1 MYFFGAQPLE
11 DSNANKLYMFNEFM
25 VIGLAYTMLTFTNWV
40 DLRTQFDMGYA
51 FVMVLV
57 FILFINVVNMVK
69 KTILESLSN
78 RRKRAHQKAYEEAY
92 KLYAAKMKVERA
104 ERRAARAEARIVY
117 DIKLK
122 AAMEKFGA
130 L

>member
-1 MYFFGAQPLE
+1 ME